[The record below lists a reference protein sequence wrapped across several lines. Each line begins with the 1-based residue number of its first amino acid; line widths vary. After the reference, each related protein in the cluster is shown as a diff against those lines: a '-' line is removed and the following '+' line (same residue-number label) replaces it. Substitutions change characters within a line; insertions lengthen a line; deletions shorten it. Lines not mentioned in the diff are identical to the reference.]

1 MSDPVTTEP
10 TIAAPATAVALRP
23 DSIGVTGMVFMIVAA
38 TAPLTALATNIAVSL
53 GHGVGIGT
61 VGLFLAVAV
70 LLAIFASGYLLLAR
84 YVRSAGGQA
93 AFVSFGLGR
102 PAGTATAFIATVA
115 YNAAAA
121 GMTAATGF
129 YASIAVEQYLGVSI
143 PWYVFGAVTLGLLA
157 VLGMRGL
164 RTAEKVTVVSSLL
177 QFVFVAA
184 LAVAVAVQRPEGW
197 QLTPLQ
203 PGQAFTGNLALS
215 LVFILLSFGGFE
227 TSTIYSEEARG
238 GHRSIAAATYL
249 ALGLLAVVF
258 VLSTW
263 TLVAAHPDVVAVTAA
278 DPGAVVSATGG
289 AYLGDWAGGVI
300 LLLITVSFFGA
311 AIAFHNMAARYQF
324 ALARAGLLPSALTRT
339 HGAHASP
346 YVSSLVQV
354 AFSVVLLAP
363 FVAAQVDVFT
373 TLFPAISGITAL
385 SLVTMMVAASVSVV
399 VARLKGRVRGGWFAA
414 GAAPVVSA
422 LVLGAIGLLI
432 VANYSAVTGSDS
444 PVFAVMPLIPAAAAV
459 YGAVRQ
465 YRRPDSPGVEGYLD
479 AS

>member
-1 MSDPVTTEP
+1 MTSEP

-23 DSIGVTGMVFMIVAA
+23 DSIGVAGMVFMIVAA

-53 GHGVGIGT
+53 GHGVGVGT
-61 VGLFLAVAV
+61 VGLFVAVAAVLAV
-70 LLAIFASGYLLLAR
+70 FAAGYLLLAR

-121 GMTAATGF
+121 GMSAAAGF
-129 YASIAVEQYLGVSI
+129 YASLAVEQYLGARV
-143 PWYVFGAVTLGLLA
+143 PWYVFTVVTLALLA
-157 VLGMRGL
+157 LLGMRGL
-164 RTAEKVTVVSSLL
+164 RTAERVTIVSSLL

-197 QLTPLQ
+197 QLTPLR
-203 PGQAFTGNLALS
+203 PDQAFTGNLALS

-238 GHRSIAAATYL
+238 GQRGIAIATYVSL
-249 ALGLLAVVF
+249 ALLAAVF
-258 VLSTW
+258 VISTW
-263 TLVAAHPDVVAVTAA
+263 TLVAAHPDITGVAAA
-278 DPGAVVSATGG
+278 DPGAIVSATGS
-289 AYLGDWAGGVI
+289 AYLGEWAGGVI

-324 ALARAGLLPSALTRT
+324 ALARARLLPRVLTRT
-339 HGAHASP
+339 HGEHASP

-354 AFSVVLLAP
+354 AISVLLLAP
-363 FVAAQVDVFT
+363 FVTLRADVFT

-399 VARLKGRVRGGWFAA
+399 VARARGRIAGGWFASR
-414 GAAPVVSA
+414 AAPAVSA

-432 VANYSAVTGSDS
+432 VLNYSAVTGSDAA
-444 PVFAVMPLIPAAAAV
+444 VFAVMPLIPAAAAV

-465 YRRPDSPGVEGYLD
+465 SRRPGSPGVEGYLE
-479 AS
+479 S